1 MSSIRIALVGCGYW
15 GPNLIRNLAHVRDGR
30 LVALCDRDAERLE
43 AAGRDLPTITR
54 FQDYEVLLQDPAI
67 DAVAIAAPA
76 AAHYS
81 LAKKALLSDKHVF
94 VEKPMCL
101 RVEDAADLVS
111 TAERHQR
118 LLMVGHLLEYHP
130 AVEFLKNYIQAGSLG
145 EVRYVYSQR
154 LNLGQ
159 VRHDENALWSLGPHD
174 IAVANYLLGEQ
185 PIEVCAVGQ
194 SYLQSGIQDVVF
206 LTIKYPGEKL
216 AHVHVSWLDPHK
228 TRKLTVV
235 GSSQMAV
242 FDDMEPAE
250 KVRLYDKGVD
260 LPPFTGN
267 DPAAGMRLRFGDIC
281 IPRLSAVEPLHAECQ
296 HFVDCIRQGRS
307 PRSDGL
313 DGLRVVQVLEAAE
326 RSLRDGGRP
335 VAVEGSGEVADSGFR
350 PGKECALRRMDG
362 LPAPGEAARPR

>member
-1 MSSIRIALVGCGYW
+1 MSSLQIAVVGCGYW
-15 GPNLIRNLAHVRDGR
+15 GPNLIRNFARVRDGR
-30 LVALCDRDAERLE
+30 LVAFCDQDPARLE
-43 AAGRDLPTITR
+43 AAGRDHPAVAR
-54 FQDYEVLLQDPAI
+54 VQEYDALLDDPAI
-67 DAVAIAAPA
+67 DAIAIATSA
-76 AAHYS
+76 ATHYR
-81 LAKKALLSDKHVF
+81 LAKKALLSGKHVY
-94 VEKPMCL
+94 VEKPICL
-101 RVEDAADLVS
+101 RAADAADLVT
-111 TAERHQR
+111 TAARQER

-130 AVEFLKNYIQAGSLG
+130 AIEFLKGYIDAGCLG
-145 EVRYVYSQR
+145 AVRYVYSQR

-174 IAVANYLLGEQ
+174 IAVAHFLLGERPQ
-185 PIEVCAVGQ
+185 AVCAVGQ

-235 GSSQMAV
+235 GSLQMAV

-260 LPPFTGN
+260 PPSLAGD
-267 DPAAGMRLRFGDIC
+267 DPAAGMKLRFGDIC
-281 IPRLSAVEPLHAECQ
+281 IPRLPGGEPLLAECQ
-296 HFVDCIRQGRS
+296 HFVDCIRDGRA

-326 RSLRDGGRP
+326 RSLREGGHP
-335 VAVEGSGEVADSGFR
+335 VPIEEYASAASFEQRAASGSPST
-350 PGKECALRRMDG
+350 
-362 LPAPGEAARPR
+362 